1 MINKRVFWTCS
12 KHDLNASDC
21 EIKPISQEMVYS
33 LFIKLHNNLQH
44 NYKQILVL
52 LQTAVQ
58 DLKSRRYNG
67 NFTVIEIHKEIAKHR
82 EHTHV
87 HLIDMRGSPV
97 STGKKK
103 CFLR

>member
-1 MINKRVFWTCS
+1 VEN
-12 KHDLNASDC
+12 
-21 EIKPISQEMVYS
+21 
-33 LFIKLHNNLQH
+33 
-44 NYKQILVL
+44 
-52 LQTAVQ
+52 TAVQ

-82 EHTHV
+82 EQTHV
-87 HLIDMRGSPV
+87 HLIEMRGSPV